1 MAVAVRTRLIAVGA
15 VAVAVLAVAGVGVV
29 RAADAPSLPPMTPD
43 QLLASTAQTLSQPVT
58 ISGDVETFVD
68 LGLPQIPSELGGEAG
83 PIAMVNGTQRF
94 RVWHSPDGLRVAH
107 VLQVSERDLVVN
119 RDEAWWWDS
128 SGMKAVR
135 LRFEDLASKVD
146 ALPGANAWMQGDDTA
161 GAAMAAEADPL
172 TAARAAIHAV
182 APYASVSVEGT
193 AEVAGR
199 AGYRLV
205 LRPATDGTLVYSIVL
220 SIDAESHL
228 PLRVEVLSRTTGAV
242 ALSAGFTSVSFDP
255 IDPAVFTFTPPEGAQ
270 VTDALDA
277 MDPSVPA
284 DHVAPSGPAP
294 RTFGSGFETRV
305 AVAIDGQVPATVD
318 QLLPYAGPL
327 LSATIVRSADGT
339 QWLLMGSVPLD
350 VLQAD
355 AERLP

>member
-1 MAVAVRTRLIAVGA
+1 MAVAVRTRLIAV
-15 VAVAVLAVAGVGVV
+15 VAVAVTVLALAGVGVV
-29 RAADAPSLPPMTPD
+29 RAADAPSLPPITPD
-43 QLLASTAQTLSQPVT
+43 RLLASTAQALSQPVT
-58 ISGDVETFVD
+58 ISGDVETFAD

-94 RVWHSPDGLRVAH
+94 RVWHSPDGLRIAH

-135 LRFEDLASKVD
+135 LRFEDLASKVE
-146 ALPGANAWMQGDDTA
+146 ALPGANAWLQGEDTA
-161 GAAMAAEADPL
+161 GAVMAAEADPL

-193 AEVAGR
+193 GEVAGR
-199 AGYRLV
+199 AVYRLV
-205 LRPATDGTLVYSIVL
+205 LRPATDGTLVDSIVL
-220 SIDAESHL
+220 SIDAESRL
-228 PLRVEVLSRTTGAV
+228 PLRVEVVSRTTGAA

-277 MDPSVPA
+277 MDASLPA
-284 DHVAPSGPAP
+284 DHEAPSGPAP
-294 RTFGSGFETRV
+294 RTFGSGFEARV
-305 AVAIDGQVPATVD
+305 AVAIDGQVPTTVD

-327 LSATIVRSADGT
+327 LSATVVRGDDGT
-339 QWLLMGSVPLD
+339 RWLLVGSVPLD

>member
-1 MAVAVRTRLIAVGA
+1 M
-15 VAVAVLAVAGVGVV
+15 
-29 RAADAPSLPPMTPD
+29 
-43 QLLASTAQTLSQPVT
+43 
-58 ISGDVETFVD
+58 
-68 LGLPQIPSELGGEAG
+68 
-83 PIAMVNGTQRF
+83 
-94 RVWHSPDGLRVAH
+94 
-107 VLQVSERDLVVN
+107 
-119 RDEAWWWDS
+119 
-128 SGMKAVR
+128 
-135 LRFEDLASKVD
+135 
-146 ALPGANAWMQGDDTA
+146 
-161 GAAMAAEADPL
+161 
-172 TAARAAIHAV
+172 
-182 APYASVSVEGT
+182 SVEGT

-199 AGYRLV
+199 AAYRLV
-205 LRPATDGTLVYSIVL
+205 LRPATDGTLVDSIVL
-220 SIDAESHL
+220 SIDAESRL
-228 PLRVEVLSRTTGAV
+228 PLRVEVVSRTTGTA

-277 MDPSVPA
+277 AMDPSLPA
-284 DHVAPSGPAP
+284 DHEAPSGPAP

-327 LSATIVRSADGT
+327 LSATIVRSDDGT